1 MDEYR
6 INGLTIKENLLQ
18 LAENE
23 NKKFTESLH
32 PGIENVLGIRI
43 PALRRLGAQI
53 AKDDWESYLQTAD
66 TYYMEE
72 RMLQGMVISNLK
84 MKDTQAYLS
93 LVARFVAIINSWSV
107 CDTFDF
113 YGKQRFVDKN
123 KKRVWLFLE
132 DRMKSDKEYEI
143 RFGVVM
149 AMAHYIDE
157 EYIDNVLQWMDRI
170 SHEGYYVKMAVAWA
184 LSVCY
189 VKFPQKTMGSPDK
202 SGGKFFNSI
211 ENLHLC
217 TMNNQGLLAL
227 AQLILPSEILSN
239 FEVVR
244 VEEEASLIRIYLDES
259 VKAEYKENPEIE
271 SKGFC
276 EAVTIR
282 DFPIRDKGVDLIV
295 RRRKWYDKQ
304 NNRYFSDSYDLKAEE
319 TRYSKEFAAFLKGVY
334 GDDSYDLPFA

>member
-1 MDEYR
+1 MKLWGNPVSSVMKLKLYR
-6 INGLTIKENLLQ
+6 LKKLCKFSPNKFNTPPVSRRSAIMFWNYLTI
-18 LAENE
+18 
-23 NKKFTESLH
+23 
-32 PGIENVLGIRI
+32 IYIC
-43 PALRRLGAQI
+43 
-53 AKDDWESYLQTAD
+53 WETI
-66 TYYMEE
+66 T
-72 RMLQGMVISNLK
+72 N
-84 MKDTQAYLS
+84 MKT
-93 LVARFVAIINSWSV
+93 
-107 CDTFDF
+107 
-113 YGKQRFVDKN
+113 
-123 KKRVWLFLE
+123 
-132 DRMKSDKEYEI
+132 
-143 RFGVVM
+143 
-149 AMAHYIDE
+149 
-157 EYIDNVLQWMDRI
+157 
-170 SHEGYYVKMAVAWA
+170 
-184 LSVCY
+184 
-189 VKFPQKTMGSPDK
+189 GSPDK

>member
-1 MDEYR
+1 MRGVSPVCVYR
-6 INGLTIKENLLQ
+6 AWTPS
-18 LAENE
+18 LADRRMP
-23 NKKFTESLH
+23 FRFFY
-32 PGIENVLGIRI
+32 VYWLGV
-43 PALRRLGAQI
+43 GH
-53 AKDDWESYLQTAD
+53 
-66 TYYMEE
+66 
-72 RMLQGMVISNLK
+72 
-84 MKDTQAYLS
+84 
-93 LVARFVAIINSWSV
+93 
-107 CDTFDF
+107 
-113 YGKQRFVDKN
+113 
-123 KKRVWLFLE
+123 KR
-132 DRMKSDKEYEI
+132 
-143 RFGVVM
+143 
-149 AMAHYIDE
+149 
-157 EYIDNVLQWMDRI
+157 N
-170 SHEGYYVKMAVAWA
+170 
-184 LSVCY
+184 
-189 VKFPQKTMGSPDK
+189 GSPDK

>member
-18 LAENE
+18 LAENG

-93 LVARFVAIINSWSV
+93 LVARFIAIINSWSV

-157 EYIDNVLQWMDRI
+157 TCWRN
-170 SHEGYYVKMAVAWA
+170 
-184 LSVCY
+184 
-189 VKFPQKTMGSPDK
+189 
-202 SGGKFFNSI
+202 
-211 ENLHLC
+211 
-217 TMNNQGLLAL
+217 
-227 AQLILPSEILSN
+227 
-239 FEVVR
+239 
-244 VEEEASLIRIYLDES
+244 
-259 VKAEYKENPEIE
+259 
-271 SKGFC
+271 
-276 EAVTIR
+276 
-282 DFPIRDKGVDLIV
+282 
-295 RRRKWYDKQ
+295 
-304 NNRYFSDSYDLKAEE
+304 
-319 TRYSKEFAAFLKGVY
+319 
-334 GDDSYDLPFA
+334 

>member
-1 MDEYR
+1 MF
-6 INGLTIKENLLQ
+6 TIKKATTNDIQLINEMAQIVFPATYREILSKEQLDYIMDWMYSPKNLRKQMEEEGHIYYIAYKDGEAAGYVSIQPEGEHLFHLQ
-18 LAENE
+18 KIYVLPRFQGCRLGKALFE
-23 NKKFTESLH
+23 LH

-84 MKDTQAYLS
+84 MKDTEAYLS
-93 LVARFVAIINSWSV
+93 LVARFIAIINSWSV

-189 VKFPQKTMGSPDK
+189 VKFPQKTM
-202 SGGKFFNSI
+202 N
-211 ENLHLC
+211 
-217 TMNNQGLLAL
+217 
-227 AQLILPSEILSN
+227 
-239 FEVVR
+239 
-244 VEEEASLIRIYLDES
+244 YL
-259 VKAEYKENPEIE
+259 KENHLDDFTYNKALQKIIE
-271 SKGFC
+271 SYRVSTEDK
-276 EAVTIR
+276 EIIR
-282 DFPIRDKGVDLIV
+282 SMK
-295 RRRKWYDKQ
+295 RKNK
-304 NNRYFSDSYDLKAEE
+304 
-319 TRYSKEFAAFLKGVY
+319 
-334 GDDSYDLPFA
+334 

>member
-1 MDEYR
+1 MDEH
-6 INGLTIKENLLQ
+6 
-18 LAENE
+18 
-23 NKKFTESLH
+23 KK
-32 PGIENVLGIRI
+32 
-43 PALRRLGAQI
+43 
-53 AKDDWESYLQTAD
+53 
-66 TYYMEE
+66 
-72 RMLQGMVISNLK
+72 
-84 MKDTQAYLS
+84 
-93 LVARFVAIINSWSV
+93 
-107 CDTFDF
+107 
-113 YGKQRFVDKN
+113 
-123 KKRVWLFLE
+123 
-132 DRMKSDKEYEI
+132 
-143 RFGVVM
+143 
-149 AMAHYIDE
+149 
-157 EYIDNVLQWMDRI
+157 
-170 SHEGYYVKMAVAWA
+170 
-184 LSVCY
+184 
-189 VKFPQKTMGSPDK
+189 GSPDK

-304 NNRYFSDSYDLKAEE
+304 NNRYFSDSYELKAEG

>member
-1 MDEYR
+1 MDF
-6 INGLTIKENLLQ
+6 IFPENFIPFRH
-18 LAENE
+18 EN
-23 NKKFTESLH
+23 H
-32 PGIENVLGIRI
+32 
-43 PALRRLGAQI
+43 
-53 AKDDWESYLQTAD
+53 
-66 TYYMEE
+66 
-72 RMLQGMVISNLK
+72 
-84 MKDTQAYLS
+84 
-93 LVARFVAIINSWSV
+93 
-107 CDTFDF
+107 
-113 YGKQRFVDKN
+113 
-123 KKRVWLFLE
+123 
-132 DRMKSDKEYEI
+132 
-143 RFGVVM
+143 
-149 AMAHYIDE
+149 
-157 EYIDNVLQWMDRI
+157 
-170 SHEGYYVKMAVAWA
+170 
-184 LSVCY
+184 
-189 VKFPQKTMGSPDK
+189 
-202 SGGKFFNSI
+202 
-211 ENLHLC
+211 
-217 TMNNQGLLAL
+217 GLLAL